1 MKIKTKILKNKD
13 TNDADIKD
21 GEDCLDKKNIAIM
34 KKKKKMKTVNT
45 KVYNEK
51 LNRSTKH
58 KDIKNIDYNSIDH
71 SSTTSLP
78 TSKKTVFFTGDS
90 MAKKLNGFYITKRNK
105 HKYLTNARSFS
116 SAKTRCMFDQT
127 KPTIE
132 KNNPEDITLNIGL
145 NWGGNCQPD
154 SKFSNRTCELS
165 KEQNK
170 HCPYFIYNY

>member
-1 MKIKTKILKNKD
+1 
-13 TNDADIKD
+13 
-21 GEDCLDKKNIAIM
+21 M

-45 KVYNEK
+45 KFYNEK

-78 TSKKTVFFTGDS
+78 TSKKTVFLTGDS

-132 KNNPEDITLNIGL
+132 KNNPEHITLNIGL
-145 NWGGNCQPD
+145 NWGGNRQPD